1 MLPFVSPRELQNKKK
16 YNEEEATSIAFW
28 VEEVID
34 EDLEFPEDVMASL
47 RSGIDLCR
55 LVNEL
60 QPGIVSTINEDD
72 NVFAHTENIR
82 SYLNACKELG
92 LSQMDLFEIHDLLQ
106 SSDVQQILRN
116 IVALE
121 RVCVARG
128 YKGPKLELE
137 DKCERQDC
145 ANKIEGLLGEVGSLK
160 RQLQDKEEDNRELRQ
175 DTLDFNSKMSAKD
188 EELSQYRSKVQSLEM
203 SSSVLNEKYKL
214 AVIDLQIVKQDYEL
228 LMRQH
233 EELKFALAS
242 NSVNNVYVSKAVD
255 NRKGNRA
262 SISVARE
269 IKTPSP
275 PPRLTSSDTLKK
287 TSATISNIFKRTPS
301 SPEIKKLE
309 EMKKFIKKEKKEIIR
324 QEKEKKKL
332 EAKENEPDE
341 DDRPK
346 LTRAIRSLTQTKF
359 IKQNK
364 EKRHTSKE
372 ELDAQNLPSDGTL
385 RPSKSDDAITEAK
398 VGSPPMPTLG
408 RERSAPAAG
417 RLMSLFKPNVN
428 TEVKKTSTEKPAS
441 FFLGRWK
448 ISTCI
453 PEEDEQMVAEPSPR
467 TISLSDCQAQVSD
480 DPNQDLSGDE

>member
-1 MLPFVSPRELQNKKK
+1 MLPFVSPRELQNRKKF
-16 YNEEEATSIAFW
+16 NEEEATSIAFW
-28 VEEVID
+28 IEEVID

-72 NVFAHTENIR
+72 NVFAHSENIR
-82 SYLNACKELG
+82 AYLNACKQLG
-92 LSQMDLFEIHDLLQ
+92 VSQIDMFEVHDLLQ
-106 SSDVQQILRN
+106 SNDVQQILRN

-128 YKGPKLELE
+128 YNGPKLELE

-175 DTLDFNSKMSAKD
+175 DALDFNNKISTKD
-188 EELSQYRSKVQSLEM
+188 EELSQYRSKVQSLET

-228 LMRQH
+228 LLRQH
-233 EELKFALAS
+233 EELKLALAS

-255 NRKGNRA
+255 NFKGSRA

-269 IKTPSP
+269 IKIGSP
-275 PPRLTSSDTLKK
+275 VQRLSNSNDTMKK
-287 TSATISNIFKRTPS
+287 NSLIGNMFKKTPS

-309 EMKKFIKKEKKEIIR
+309 EMKRFIKKEKKEIIR

-332 EAKENEPDE
+332 ETKDKEPED

-346 LTRAIRSLTQTKF
+346 LTRAIRSLTQSKF
-359 IKQNK
+359 IKQTK
-364 EKRHTSKE
+364 EKHQTASKE
-372 ELDAQNLPSDGTL
+372 SLDAQDSPPNSAL
-385 RPSKSDDAITEAK
+385 RPSKSDDVINDVK
-398 VGSPPMPTLG
+398 VVTSPPPSVG
-408 RERSAPAAG
+408 RERSATAAG

-428 TEVKKTSTEKPAS
+428 TEGNANPA
-441 FFLGRWK
+441 
-448 ISTCI
+448 
-453 PEEDEQMVAEPSPR
+453 
-467 TISLSDCQAQVSD
+467 LSIA
-480 DPNQDLSGDE
+480 